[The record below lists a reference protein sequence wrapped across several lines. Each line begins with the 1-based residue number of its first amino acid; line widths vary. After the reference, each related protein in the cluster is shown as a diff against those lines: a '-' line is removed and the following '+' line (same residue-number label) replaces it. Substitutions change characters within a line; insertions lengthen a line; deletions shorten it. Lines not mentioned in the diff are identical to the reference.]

1 MALLLQIH
9 SDVRW
14 LLLLVGIV
22 ALIKFL
28 IGWFTKGSFQ
38 KVDRILISAFSGLLD
53 LQATLG
59 LIFLLWNG
67 FVDGAGFPR
76 HRLEHLGAMLVAV
89 VLGHLQARWKNSPD
103 TIRFRNT
110 SFIILGV
117 FLLIYLGVAVLP
129 GGWTR

>member
-9 SDVRW
+9 SHTRW
-14 LLLLVGIV
+14 LILLIGIAALV
-22 ALIKFL
+22 KFL
-28 IGWFTKGSFQ
+28 IGWLNKGSFQ

-59 LIFLLWNG
+59 LIILLWNG
-67 FVDGAGFPR
+67 LVDGAGFPR
-76 HRLEHLGAMLVAV
+76 YRLEHLGAMILAV

-103 TIRFRNT
+103 AIRFRNT
-110 SFIILGV
+110 AFIIVGV
-117 FLLIYLGVAVLP
+117 FVLIYLGVLVLP